1 MQDLT
6 PDQQDEVLAVAN
18 NVPRVSMDI
27 KVGMK
32 GRKDKVRTDKDI
44 VAGKD
49 FVTVG
54 ITMTREYGDESLEVR
69 GWVSER
75 VVGGGVGGGG

>member
-69 GWVSER
+69 GWVGER
-75 VVGGGVGGGG
+75 VVGGGG